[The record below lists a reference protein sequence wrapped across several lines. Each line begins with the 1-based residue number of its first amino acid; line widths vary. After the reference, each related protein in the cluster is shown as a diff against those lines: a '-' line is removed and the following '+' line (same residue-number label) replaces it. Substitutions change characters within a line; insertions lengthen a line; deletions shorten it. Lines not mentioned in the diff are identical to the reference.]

1 VAGPFLASERRRLLL
16 LSISSLIGGLAEAG
30 VLVLIAQIAFAL
42 ASDKSGVRV
51 HIGPEQASVAIGPLI
66 VVAGCL
72 VVVRLALNVWQAR
85 LSAAAG
91 AGVLNRT
98 RASLVRLYLA
108 ASWPLQAG
116 EREGRLQEL
125 LTTYAQMGADTV
137 AIVSTG
143 TVALFN
149 LAALVVVAFVV
160 NAVASLAVA
169 GAAAGI
175 ALMLR
180 PIRTLVQ
187 RRSRGTADANLAF
200 ATALTELAASAQEVR
215 VFGVEGHVRRRLQR
229 LSDQQAS
236 QLFRTRFLR
245 LLVPAVYQGTALLVV
260 VAALGVAY
268 AAGASGLES
277 LGAVVLIM
285 LRSLTYGQTVQ
296 VSLQTLHES
305 APYFETL
312 QDEQIRYRT
321 AGLPRG
327 GDPVRGIRELAFEQ
341 VSFEYVPGQPVLRD
355 VSFRVS
361 RGEIIGIVGP
371 TGAGKST
378 LVQLLLRL
386 REPTIGRILAN
397 GQDVRALVLDDWYD
411 YVTFVPQEARL
422 FAGTVAD
429 NIRFF
434 RESIDSTAVERA
446 ARRAHI
452 HDEVVSWPSGYQ
464 TQVGERGGELSGG
477 QQQRLCIARALVEDP
492 DVVVLDEPTSAL
504 DPQSEA
510 LMRDTMASLAGRAI
524 VLVIAH
530 RLSTLSICDRI
541 MVIHK
546 GIIEGFDEP
555 TLLEEANPFY
565 REALRLSGMR

>member
-1 VAGPFLASERRRLLL
+1 L
-16 LSISSLIGGLAEAG
+16 LSISSLVGGLAEAG
-30 VLVLIAQIAFAL
+30 VLVLIAQVAFAL
-42 ASDKSGVRV
+42 ASDKSGVHV
-51 HIGPEQASVAIGPLI
+51 HIGPAQATVAITPLI
-66 VVAGCL
+66 LVALCL
-72 VVVRLALNVWQAR
+72 VLLRLALNVWQAR
-85 LSAAAG
+85 LSAGAN

-98 RASLVRLYLA
+98 RATLVRLYLA

-125 LTTYAQMGADTV
+125 LTTYAQMGAD
-137 AIVSTG
+137 AIAVLAIG

-149 LAALVVVAFVV
+149 LAALVAAAFVV
-160 NAVASLAVA
+160 NAVAALAVA
-169 GAAAGI
+169 VAAAAIG
-175 ALMLR
+175 LMLR
-180 PIRTLVQ
+180 PFRALAQ
-187 RRSRGTADANLAF
+187 RRSRGAADANLAF
-200 ATALTELAASAQEVR
+200 ATALTELAASTQEVR
-215 VFGVEGHVRRRLQR
+215 VFGVEGDVRRRLER

-236 QLFRTRFLR
+236 RLFRTRFLR
-245 LLVPAVYQGTALLVV
+245 LLVPAVYQGTALLLV
-260 VAALGVAY
+260 VAALGLAY
-268 AAGASGLES
+268 AAGVSGLAS

-296 VSLQTLHES
+296 SSIQTLNES

-312 QDEQIRYRT
+312 LDEQKRYR
-321 AGLPRG
+321 AAALPRG
-327 GDPVRGIRELAFEQ
+327 GDLVGGIREVAFERVTFQ
-341 VSFEYVPGQPVLRD
+341 YVPDQLVLRD
-355 VSFRVS
+355 VSFRVH
-361 RGEIIGIVGP
+361 RGEIIGIIGP

-386 REPTIGRILAN
+386 REPTAGRILAD
-397 GQDVRALVLDDWYD
+397 GRDVRELALDDWYRR
-411 YVTFVPQEARL
+411 VTFVPQEARL

-434 RESIDSTAVERA
+434 RDSIDGADVERA
-446 ARRAHI
+446 ARQAHVHGDI
-452 HDEVVSWPSGYQ
+452 LSWTYGYQ

-477 QQQRLCIARALVEDP
+477 QRQRLCIARALVEDP

-510 LMRDTMASLAGRAI
+510 LMRDTMASLAGRAT

-546 GIIEGFDEP
+546 GVIEGFDEP